1 MMARILII
9 DDNTAVNNLLK
20 RHLEREDH
28 DICLLTA
35 MDGLSIET
43 RFLSTDLVL
52 INLHCQGN
60 SGWEMFNYIKGKDE
74 TIPAMVYVFPK
85 WSPEGAAWIA
95 GTVRES
101 LKNKTFSDDSMS
113 F

>member
-1 MMARILII
+1 MARILII

-28 DICLLTA
+28 EISLMTA

-43 RFLSTDLVL
+43 RFLSNDLVL
-52 INLHCQGN
+52 INLHYQGN
-60 SGWEMFNYIKGKDE
+60 GGWEMFDCIKRKDE

-85 WSPEGAAWIA
+85 WSPESAGWIA

-101 LKNKTFSDDSMS
+101 LKKKPFSNDPVPS
-113 F
+113 